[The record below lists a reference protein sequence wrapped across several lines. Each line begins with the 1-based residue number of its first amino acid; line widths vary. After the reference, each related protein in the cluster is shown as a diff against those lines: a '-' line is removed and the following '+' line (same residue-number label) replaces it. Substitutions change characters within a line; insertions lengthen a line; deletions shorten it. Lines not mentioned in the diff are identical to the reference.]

1 MLGVCQIVRAGTP
14 DALSGIRLFVR
25 HGHQGAEWGRRY
37 LTPFGEIREKPVKMG
52 RMGTEVPVPFWGNV

>member
-25 HGHQGAEWGRRY
+25 HGHQGPKGDGG
-37 LTPFGEIREKPVKMG
+37 TCPPFAGKMAGGYVKI
-52 RMGTEVPVPFWGNV
+52 N